1 MFSKRIPHYTCAQ
14 MYTHLNEVI
23 DIDRGFRKKTF
34 RGAKIE
40 DLILELEKLSSLC
53 EEKSNRSD
61 QIQSQRF
68 YEGMA
73 IAYTTIAVKL
83 KGDFDYIEPKV
94 IDELY
99 NAIDKTSNQ
108 SNKSTTEQVLSCSF
122 CNKDRDEVGELVLG
136 PGVSI
141 CGQCLEF
148 GVEVIRSN
156 SPKG

>member
-1 MFSKRIPHYTCAQ
+1 MEQ
-14 MYTHLNEVI
+14 
-23 DIDRGFRKKTF
+23 DFRKKTF

-40 DLILELEKLSSLC
+40 DVILELEKLSSLC
-53 EEKSNRSD
+53 EEKSKSSEQLER
-61 QIQSQRF
+61 QRF

-99 NAIDKTSNQ
+99 NSLEKTSNPNNI
-108 SNKSTTEQVLSCSF
+108 SNTEHISTCSF
-122 CNKDRDEVGELVLG
+122 CRRSKEDVGELAMG

-141 CGQCLEF
+141 CGECLEF
-148 GVEVIRSN
+148 GTEVIKSQ
-156 SPKG
+156 PIKG

>member
-1 MFSKRIPHYTCAQ
+1 MEQ
-14 MYTHLNEVI
+14 
-23 DIDRGFRKKTF
+23 DFRKKTF

-40 DLILELEKLSSLC
+40 DVILELEKLSTLC
-53 EEKSNRSD
+53 EEKSKSSD
-61 QIQSQRF
+61 QLERQRF

-99 NAIDKTSNQ
+99 NALEKTSNPNSI
-108 SNKSTTEQVLSCSF
+108 SNTEHVTTCSF
-122 CNKDRDEVGELVLG
+122 CRRSKDEVGELAMG

-141 CGQCLEF
+141 CIECLEF
-148 GVEVIRSN
+148 GKEVIKSRSTEL
-156 SPKG
+156 

>member
-1 MFSKRIPHYTCAQ
+1 MDQ
-14 MYTHLNEVI
+14 
-23 DIDRGFRKKTF
+23 DFRKKTF

-40 DLILELEKLSSLC
+40 DMILELEKLSKLC
-53 EEKSNRSD
+53 EEKSKSSD
-61 QIQSQRF
+61 QLERQRF

-99 NAIDKTSNQ
+99 NTLEKTTNQNSISNIEHVA
-108 SNKSTTEQVLSCSF
+108 TCSF
-122 CNKDRDEVGELVLG
+122 CRRSKEEVGELAIG

-141 CGQCLEF
+141 CIECLEF
-148 GVEVIRSN
+148 GTEVIKSH
-156 SPKG
+156 STEV

>member
-1 MFSKRIPHYTCAQ
+1 MEQ
-14 MYTHLNEVI
+14 
-23 DIDRGFRKKTF
+23 DFRKKTF

-40 DLILELEKLSSLC
+40 DVILELEKLSSLC
-53 EEKSNRSD
+53 EEKSKGCEQLER
-61 QIQSQRF
+61 QRF

-99 NAIDKTSNQ
+99 NSLEKTSNYK
-108 SNKSTTEQVLSCSF
+108 NIITTEQITSCSF
-122 CNKDRDEVGELVLG
+122 CRKSKEEVGELAMG

-141 CGQCLEF
+141 CSNCLEF
-148 GVEVIRSN
+148 GAEVIKSRSIKN
-156 SPKG
+156 

>member
-1 MFSKRIPHYTCAQ
+1 MEY
-14 MYTHLNEVI
+14 
-23 DIDRGFRKKTF
+23 DFRKKTF

-40 DLILELEKLSSLC
+40 DVILELEKLSLLC
-53 EEKSNRSD
+53 EEKS
-61 QIQSQRF
+61 QSSKQLERQRF

-99 NAIDKTSNQ
+99 NALEINSKPKNISN
-108 SNKSTTEQVLSCSF
+108 TEQVSTCSF
-122 CNKDRDEVGELVLG
+122 CRGSKEEVGELALG

-141 CGQCLEF
+141 CSQCLEF
-148 GVEVIRSN
+148 GAEVIKSH
-156 SPKG
+156 SMKD